1 MPHVAVS
8 SRISQGMHR
17 SGEMPQAEPA
27 LNQLFAHHLSSC
39 SHSQWLG
46 VSQECPLC
54 KQSVLGKNDQ
64 SEAFAKA
71 TRRLAGG
78 ADLPSG
84 PNDEE
89 TELAV

>member
-8 SRISQGMHR
+8 SRISQGVHR
-17 SGEMPQAEPA
+17 SGEMRSVESA
-27 LNQLFAHHLSSC
+27 LIQLFAHLHFR

-78 ADLPSG
+78 ADLPNG